1 MPSTE
6 TSEHRRTFLKCLAG
20 LLGAAALPR
29 RWPAGRPPDQVVIV
43 GAGILGAS
51 LAYHLSRRGAQITLL
66 EKEAPA
72 AGATSRSFAWINA
85 DFSKQPFDYHTLNK
99 LGVWAYH
106 LLQQELPRLPVEWG
120 GCLHWHVDDA
130 RAEQLKRQVRQLEAW
145 GYDVRPVSEAE
156 FHSLEPDF
164 RPGNILAACF
174 AEQEG
179 FANPTALTEMFLKKA
194 REAGAEII
202 YPCEVTGLNLEACRI
217 RSVKTTKGEYPAGVL
232 ILAAGV
238 GTPALAAMA
247 GVDVPLIPAP
257 GLLVHTKPMPA
268 LVHRVLIGPDAHFKQ
283 YRDGGMVIGDDF
295 GPPKNAVHEYLN
307 HHPLD
312 FPDDTTRRLHAQRI
326 LQQAAAYLPAAEKA
340 PVERVTLGWR
350 PMPRD
355 GFPIIGPPGNCP
367 NLYIVVTHSGVTLAA
382 ILGELVTEEI
392 LDGVSVAMLEPY
404 RPSRFHEQ
412 R

>member
-1 MPSTE
+1 MPNTVA
-6 TSEHRRTFLKCLAG
+6 SEHRRTFLKGLGG
-20 LLGAAALPR
+20 LLGATALSR
-29 RWPAGRPPDQVVIV
+29 RWPAGRSADHVVIV
-43 GAGILGAS
+43 GGGVLGAS

-85 DFSKQPFDYHTLNK
+85 DFSKQPLDYHTFNK
-99 LGVWAYH
+99 LGVWAHH

-120 GCLHWHVDDA
+120 GCLQWHVDIV
-130 RAEQLKRQVRQLEAW
+130 RAERLRRQLRQLEAW
-145 GYDVRPVSEAE
+145 GYDVRSVSEAE
-156 FHSLEPDF
+156 FHSLEPDS

-179 FANPTALTEMFLKKA
+179 FANPTALTEMLLTKA
-194 REAGAEII
+194 REAGRRN
-202 YPCEVTGLNLEACRI
+202 YLSLRSHGSGPRGLPNPIGQDDQGR
-217 RSVKTTKGEYPAGVL
+217 VPAGVL

-238 GTPALAAMA
+238 GTPALASMA

-268 LVHRVLIGPDAHFKQ
+268 LVHRVLIGPDAHVKQ

-295 GPPKNAVHEYLN
+295 GPPQNAVHEYLN

-312 FPDDTTRRLHAQRI
+312 FPDDATRRLHERRI
-326 LQQAAAYLPAAEKA
+326 LKQAAAYLPAAEKA

-350 PMPRD
+350 PMPKD
-355 GFPIIGPPGNCP
+355 GFPTISPAGNCP

-404 RPSRFHEQ
+404 RPSRFHQ
-412 R
+412 QL